1 MTNKLKLS
9 DFLAGY
15 EDKKEPAT
23 HIIRKEESEDL
34 TFPLNEFCSTLSTY
48 QGSFLIDNRLFSSM
62 LPSTNS
68 LYFFN
73 EDNQD
78 EYMIIFDPIIDIKK
92 RDSSFIVFYYPN
104 QVINIALKESNG
116 QENKI
121 SKDFE
126 G

>member
-15 EDKKEPAT
+15 DDKKEPAT
-23 HIIRKEESEDL
+23 PIIRKEESEDL
-34 TFPLNEFCSTLSTY
+34 TFPLSEFCSILSQY
-48 QGSFLIDNRLFSSM
+48 QGTFLIEDRLFSSM

-73 EDNQD
+73 EHNQD
-78 EYMIIFDPIIDIKK
+78 EYMIIFDPIIDIKQ
-92 RDSSFIVFYYPN
+92 RDSAFVVFYYPN
-104 QVINIALKESNG
+104 QVINIALKESNV

-126 G
+126 S